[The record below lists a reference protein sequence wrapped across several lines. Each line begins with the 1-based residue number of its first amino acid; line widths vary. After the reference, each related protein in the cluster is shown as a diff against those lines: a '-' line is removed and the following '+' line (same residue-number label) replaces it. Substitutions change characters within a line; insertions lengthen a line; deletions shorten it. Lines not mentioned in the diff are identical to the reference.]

1 MIKLAVGHGLK
12 ESLHRLSTEINKAL
26 MLLAKFFQRSYELL
40 VLLLQLLNS
49 RIVARFLL
57 LEILNGS

>member
-1 MIKLAVGHGLK
+1 
-12 ESLHRLSTEINKAL
+12 

-49 RIVARFLL
+49 SIVARFLL

>member
-1 MIKLAVGHGLK
+1 VIKLAVGHGLK
-12 ESLHRLSTEINKAL
+12 ESLHRLRTEINKAL

-49 RIVARFLL
+49 SIVARFLL